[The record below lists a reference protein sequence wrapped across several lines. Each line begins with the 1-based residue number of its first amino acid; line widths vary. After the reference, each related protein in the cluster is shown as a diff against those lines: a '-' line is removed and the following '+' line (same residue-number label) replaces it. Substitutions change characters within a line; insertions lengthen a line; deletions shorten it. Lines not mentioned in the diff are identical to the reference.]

1 MKRKRHGRRPEGH
14 VYRRWQIW
22 WLKWV
27 SADGRTHFRSSRS
40 RDRSVAEALLREE
53 LQRKGR
59 GLAAA
64 PDQSRCLVDD
74 LLESLLVRYR
84 TEQRKSVGRAE
95 LSCRHLL
102 RLFKGVPAVRVTGA
116 DVSRYADLR
125 LKDGAAAATV
135 NRELAAL
142 RAAFRL
148 GIRNGVILG
157 MPYVGL
163 LPERNVRTGFADH
176 DQVEAVCRHLPPDE
190 SDAVRVMFITGWR
203 SRSEVLRLTWP
214 QVDWAGGFLR
224 LEPGTTK
231 NDEGRS
237 FPLIAELHA
246 VLKRRFEV
254 TRRCERAQGR
264 IIPLVFHRRG
274 RPIKAMRRSWAS
286 ACRHAGVPALLL
298 HDLRRSAVRNLER
311 AGVSRSVAMKLTG
324 HKTENVYRRYAIVA
338 EGDLI
343 QAGQKLSAQLTTARA
358 LSRAA
363 VRSPSRDPSSR
374 GSIDIKKSPAARE
387 E

>member
-1 MKRKRHGRRPEGH
+1 MPDAMRKRNRRTRRPDGH
-14 VYRRWQIW
+14 VYQRGQIW
-22 WLKWV
+22 WFKWV
-27 SADGRTHFRSSRS
+27 GADRRAHFRSSHS
-40 RDRSVAEALLREE
+40 PDRAVAETMLRDE
-53 LQRKGR
+53 LQRKAR
-59 GLAAA
+59 GLAAS
-64 PDQSRCLVDD
+64 PDPSRCLVDD

-84 TEQRKSVGRAE
+84 TEKRKSVGRAD

-102 RLFKGVPAVRVTGA
+102 RLFKGIPAVRVTGA

-148 GIRNGVILG
+148 GIRNGVVSG
-157 MPYVGL
+157 MPYIGL
-163 LPERNVRTGFADH
+163 LPERNVRTGFAEH
-176 DQVEAVCRHLPPDE
+176 AQVEAVCRHLPPDE
-190 SDAVRVMFITGWR
+190 ADAVRVMFITGWR

-214 QVDWAGGFLR
+214 QVDWTGGFLR

-237 FPLIAELHA
+237 FPLIPELRA
-246 VLKRRFEV
+246 VLERRLEV

-264 IIPLVFHRRG
+264 IIPLVFHRNS

-311 AGVSRSVAMKLTG
+311 ASVSRSVAMKLTG

-343 QAGQKLSAQLTTARA
+343 QAGQKLSAQLTMARA
-358 LSRAA
+358 LSRTAS
-363 VRSPSRDPSSR
+363 RSITTRD
-374 GSIDIKKSPAARE
+374 
-387 E
+387 

>member
-1 MKRKRHGRRPEGH
+1 MTKRKRRARRSEGH
-14 VYRRWQIW
+14 VYKRRQTW
-22 WLKWV
+22 WFKWV
-27 SADGRTHFRSSRS
+27 GTDRRTYYRSSHS
-40 RDRSVAEALLREE
+40 TDRAVAEGLLRDE

-59 GLAAA
+59 GLAAS
-64 PDQSRCLVDD
+64 PDPSRCLVDD

-84 TEQRKSVGRAE
+84 TETRKSVGRAE

-116 DVSRYADLR
+116 DVGRYADLR
-125 LKDGAAAATV
+125 LRDGAAAATV

-148 GIRNGVILG
+148 GIRNGVVVG
-157 MPYVGL
+157 MPYIGL
-163 LPERNVRTGFADH
+163 LPERNVRTGFAEH
-176 DQVEAVCRHLPPDE
+176 PQVEAVCRHLPPDE
-190 SDAVRVMFITGWR
+190 ADAVRVMFITGWR
-203 SRSEVLRLTWP
+203 SKSEVLPLTWP

-237 FPLIAELHA
+237 FPLIPALRA
-246 VLKRRFEV
+246 VLERRLEV

-264 IIPLVFHRRG
+264 IIPLVFHRNG
-274 RPIKAMRRSWAS
+274 RTIKAMRRSWAS

-311 AGVSRSVAMKLTG
+311 ASVSRSVAMKLTG

-338 EGDLI
+338 ESDLI
-343 QAGQKLSAQLTTARA
+343 QAGQKLSAHLLMARVS
-358 LSRAA
+358 SRAA
-363 VRSPSRDPSSR
+363 SPSTTKHADHRS
-374 GSIDIKKSPAARE
+374 
-387 E
+387 